1 LTRFGGTLASVPDK
15 NLRVFVLRRGEDNN
29 LRSALTTGVAPPA
42 VCTAAAALVLAAGQA
57 VAAIV
62 NAGLAWLVPPPPFP
76 VPA

>member
-1 LTRFGGTLASVPDK
+1 
-15 NLRVFVLRRGEDNN
+15 
-29 LRSALTTGVAPPA
+29 
-42 VCTAAAALVLAAGQA
+42 VLAAGQA